1 MKEYKIQDLLQ
12 IFSNPEVKGDTSKTL
27 SGIAGLSE
35 AKPSDLSF
43 LGNKKYAHEVEKSQA
58 GAILL
63 PRAYKGGVS
72 ENTTAI
78 FVDDPSIELAKICAL
93 IEAVLWQ
100 KPKAGIHPSA
110 VIDPSAKIAK
120 TAIIGPNVV
129 ISANAKIGEGAR
141 IQANNYIGVSAV
153 IGDDAWIMPNAV
165 IMDYC
170 EVGKRSRVQPGA
182 VIGSDGYGYA
192 YQDGKH
198 IRIPQVGKVV
208 LEDDV
213 DIGANTTI
221 DRARFDKTVVG
232 EGTKIDNLVQIAHNV
247 RIGKGCLIVSQTGIS
262 GSTKLGNFC
271 ILGGQVGVVG
281 HIELGDGAKVGAQS
295 GINHDLKPNEY
306 VRGTP
311 AYPFMTAHKLDIL
324 KEKLP
329 DLFKRLQDVEKAVGI
344 DKKTF
349 LK

>member
-1 MKEYKIQDLLQ
+1 MKEYKIKEIVQLFD
-12 IFSNPEVKGDTSKTL
+12 NPEVKGDTERML
-27 SGIAGLSE
+27 SSIAALAE

-63 PRAYKGGVS
+63 PRGYDGKVS

-78 FVDDPSIELAKICAL
+78 FVDDPSIELAKICAI
-93 IEAVLWQ
+93 IEAALWP
-100 KPKAGIHPSA
+100 KPKPSIHESA
-110 VIDPSAKIAK
+110 VIDPTAQVAKSAV
-120 TAIIGPNVV
+120 IGPNAV
-129 ISANAKIGEGAR
+129 ICANAKIGEGAR

-153 IGDDAWIMPNAV
+153 IGEDAWIMPNAV
-165 IMDYC
+165 VMDYC

-182 VIGSDGYGYA
+182 IIGSDGYGYA
-192 YQDGKH
+192 YKDGRH

-232 EGTKIDNLVQIAHNV
+232 AGTKIDNLVQIGHKV
-247 RIGKGCLIVSQTGIS
+247 RIGKGCLIVSQAGIS

-271 ILGGQVGVVG
+271 ILGGQVGLVG

-329 DLFKRLQDVEKAVGI
+329 DMFRRLQDVEKALGI
-344 DKKTF
+344 EKKTF
-349 LK
+349 SK